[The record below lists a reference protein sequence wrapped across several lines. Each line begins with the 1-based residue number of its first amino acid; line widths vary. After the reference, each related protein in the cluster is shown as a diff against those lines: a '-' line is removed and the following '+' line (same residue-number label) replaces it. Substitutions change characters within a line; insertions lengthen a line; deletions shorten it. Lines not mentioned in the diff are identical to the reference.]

1 MVAGVRQQRRD
12 VGVGGGSG
20 GDVLAAAEMLY
31 AAKLKVVC
39 CRCIVTL
46 ERDGALSRLIV
57 TAHRHARL

>member
-31 AAKLKVVC
+31 VVNLKNCVA
-39 CRCIVTL
+39 
-46 ERDGALSRLIV
+46 DALLRSSV
-57 TAHRHARL
+57 TARCHA